1 MAKST
6 ALNVTQ
12 NVANP
17 CVTILPADA
26 TAFKTVHTAGVND
39 DIVKSLMIA
48 STDTAAMNVQLAINT
63 GAADFILGTVNV
75 PIASGTNGTAA
86 SVDALASS
94 MLPGLP
100 LDQSGK
106 RVLPL
111 KAGYVLKARVLVA
124 VTAAKQVDIS
134 SVVEQ
139 Y

>member
-6 ALNVTQ
+6 TLNVTQ

-17 CVTILPADA
+17 CVTILPADGV
-26 TAFKTVHTAGVND
+26 AFKAVAVAGAND
-39 DIVKSLMIA
+39 DVIKALMIS
-48 STDTAAMNVQLAINT
+48 STDTAAVNVQLAINN
-63 GAADFILGTVNV
+63 GVADFILGTVNV
-75 PIASGTNGTAA
+75 PIASGTNGVAA
-86 SVDALASS
+86 AVDALASA

-100 LDQSGK
+100 LDQNGK

-111 KAGYVLKARVLVA
+111 KATYTLKARVLVA
-124 VTAAKQVDIS
+124 VTAAKQVDIT